1 MKTRAILG
9 ISLAAAFVLTISIT
23 AAMADIPGSM
33 TVTEASS
40 DGASHYMTVQD
51 KVKQITE
58 KQAPDLITFWAWAV
72 QITQDAPSGTVLAV
86 DAITIHHGVNDHQ
99 AFDDGADSNPTN
111 KDIKSTPVQSF
122 HPHKAYFDANGC
134 IIGLESPKAD
144 FKVKHN
150 TLVMTSSQTEAV
162 AVATG
167 TIGTTGHEACPLG
180 LGITGTVT
188 SPTGIPLPP

>member
-9 ISLAAAFVLTISIT
+9 ISLAAAFVISFSIT

-33 TVTEASS
+33 NVTAASS
-40 DGASHYMTVQD
+40 NGANHYMTVED
-51 KVKQITE
+51 KVKQFSE
-58 KQAPDLITFWAWAV
+58 KKAPDLITFWAWALP
-72 QITQDAPSGTVLAV
+72 ITPEAPVGTVLAV
-86 DAITIHHGVNDHQ
+86 DAITLHHGVNDHQ
-99 AFDDGADSNPTN
+99 EFGKALQS
-111 KDIKSTPVQSF
+111 SPVQSF
-122 HPHKAYFDANGC
+122 HPHKAYFDINGC
-134 IIGLESPKAD
+134 IIGLESPKVD
-144 FKVKHN
+144 FKVQHN
-150 TLVMTSSQTEAV
+150 TLFMTSSQTEAV